1 MRRPWLVSWLF
12 MAVVAVA
19 AIARAAP
26 EPPRV
31 LGIEI
36 EARYVADKRF
46 RDGAVERGPFA
57 IARLRLPLARHAA
70 RRLARVG
77 VRIDAGAAESGA
89 RLVIRVEG
97 VARGQLYDYM
107 ERLARKRGLRYAA
120 ADLRGEIAVLD
131 PAGGRVCRARFSGG
145 AGSTASISVVARRD
159 LRESPL
165 FAPFDAALGAPG
177 SFLDALDALVARV
190 YGGPARAAL
199 ATPVACANTS
209 P

>member
-1 MRRPWLVSWLF
+1 M
-12 MAVVAVA
+12 VA
-19 AIARAAP
+19 AARAAP

-46 RDGAVERGPFA
+46 RDGAVEHGPFA

-70 RRLARVG
+70 RRLAQAG
-77 VRIDAGAAESGA
+77 VRIDEGTAEGGA
-89 RLVIRVEG
+89 RLVIRIEG

-120 ADLRGEIAVLD
+120 ADLRGEIAFLE
-131 PAGGRVCRARFSGG
+131 PASGRVCRARFAGG
-145 AGSTASISVVARRD
+145 AGSTASIPVVASRD
-159 LRESPL
+159 ARESPL
-165 FAPFDAALGAPG
+165 FAPFDAALAAPG

-190 YGGPARAAL
+190 YGDPARRNPAFPAS
-199 ATPVACANTS
+199 VACANTS